1 MIFMNSIQV
10 LIIKQF
16 MYKQRIIQNNI
27 LMNVQK
33 IIMSLFQMMERESVF
48 QIKI

>member
-1 MIFMNSIQV
+1 MNSIQV

-16 MYKQRIIQNNI
+16 MYQQRIIQNNI
-27 LMNVQK
+27 SMNVQK
-33 IIMSLFQMMERESVF
+33 IIISLFQMMERESVF

>member
-1 MIFMNSIQV
+1 MNSIQV

-16 MYKQRIIQNNI
+16 MYQQRIIQNNI